1 MLISLLKEVT
11 EVLKNIIMIL
21 NIPILIILV
30 YATVV
35 RLVEAVNQL
44 STQPDVQTVWAKILQ
59 TVKNF
64 ASVESYN
71 TKKVVK

>member
-11 EVLKNIIMIL
+11 GVLKNTIMIL
-21 NIPILIILV
+21 NIPILIITV
-30 YATVV
+30 YATIIRVV
-35 RLVEAVNQL
+35 ESVNQL

-64 ASVESYN
+64 ASVESYK
-71 TKKVVK
+71 TKK